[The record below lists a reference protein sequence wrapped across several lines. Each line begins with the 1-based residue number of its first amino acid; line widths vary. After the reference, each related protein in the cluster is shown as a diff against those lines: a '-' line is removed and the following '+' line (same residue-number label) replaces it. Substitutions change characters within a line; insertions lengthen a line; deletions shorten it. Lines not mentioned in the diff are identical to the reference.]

1 MNKKEE
7 AIKLHNKKYNC
18 AQAVACAFAE
28 EAGIDERILFQAN
41 EGFGLGMGGTEGV
54 CGALSGAVML
64 AGFKNSDGNTDN
76 PASKASTYQISRQ
89 MLEAFKEKTGST
101 ICKELKGLESGQ
113 VLCSCPDCVRA
124 GVEVVE
130 EILKL

>member
-130 EILKL
+130 EVLKL